1 MEEKCLA
8 DFVNGS
14 RRPARVA
21 ECILDPGV
29 EDELWGIWQFIAQD
43 NPDAANRVIE
53 AAFQTFKNLAAN
65 PRMGRPRRFRNARL
79 RDIRSRSVS
88 GFDNYLIFYR
98 CIPRGV
104 QVLHLYHGARDI
116 EMLFDEE

>member
-8 DFVNGS
+8 DFVNAS

-29 EDELWGIWQFIAQD
+29 EDELW
-43 NPDAANRVIE
+43 ANRVIE

-65 PRMGRPRRFRNARL
+65 SRMGRPRRFRNARL

-104 QVLHLYHGARDI
+104 QVLHVYHGARDI